1 MSSAA
6 SAPLAQNMAPVSS
19 YGSTGEL
26 AMAPTQA
33 VMMPPTLYEVMDKE
47 PGVQIR
53 RQMRLLE
60 ELIGYEQNNKYVVRN
75 LPKPGQEDGDT
86 EYLLAAEKSTWC
98 ERNCYPPDCAPWRM
112 DIYSLP
118 SGKDDKSMLHIEKPC
133 QCTFCCLN
141 RPEIF
146 ITDPNTGA
154 AVASIKD
161 PFACCDMTIDV
172 KDTNGEVLFHT
183 VGGCCQCGLH
193 CPCPGQEVN
202 FQIQDPTTKEEVAH
216 LKKIWMLGDLPVH
229 VERSRQLP
237 GGLRQG
243 YGSEVEDSDLPG
255 WHHG

>member
-1 MSSAA
+1 
-6 SAPLAQNMAPVSS
+6 
-19 YGSTGEL
+19 
-26 AMAPTQA
+26 MAPTQA

-75 LPKPGQEDGDT
+75 LPKPGQDDGDT

-216 LKKIWMLGDLPVH
+216 LKKIWMLGDCCPFMSKEVDNFQVDFGKVTDPKLKTLIFLVGIM
-229 VERSRQLP
+229 VDFRFFSQRQSNNGAVGDALF
-237 GGLRQG
+237 
-243 YGSEVEDSDLPG
+243 
-255 WHHG
+255 